1 MKKLEPLPLQR
12 ISVFMPQRLRDDE
25 VERLFIMR
33 GELFQTLIDSIQS
46 ERVGGIPQHHLLI
59 GQRGMGKTTLL
70 KRVDVEL
77 KKKPLQQAFI
87 PLTFPEEQ
95 YNIDRLSKF
104 WLNSLDAV
112 ADTLQAEGDEQRAFA
127 LDADIAGLAAIKNEQ
142 ELSQRAYE
150 TFQRITQ
157 ALNRRPVLLLDNL
170 NLIFDRLGETAQSKL
185 RKLINEPGAP
195 IIISASPETFDEN
208 LRYDAPFYD
217 AFAVH
222 YLEKLSFRQMLAMLR
237 HLSELTS
244 QTKLLSQLTTEN
256 RPRLETLHALTGGN
270 IRTVV
275 ILFSLIAQGLSS
287 DVFQDLE
294 ALIDQMTPLYKSRF
308 EELASQAQVV
318 VDAVALNWHPCNL
331 ETLRER
337 TSLENN
343 QLSVQ
348 LDRLSKSGWITRLG
362 KRKAARYEINERFF
376 NVWYLMRRAVR
387 RQRQEMVWLT
397 RFMQVF
403 FTRPELTQHA
413 RDFMRSVY
421 ERENEHE
428 LGYGLALARA
438 LPNQTGAKLKAR
450 IYHHL
455 LRKVEGNLTKLED
468 MAGVNIDEVDEA
480 MVETYKVEESSRLV
494 EESTTIYYYHKTTEE
509 LTAVEKLCRK
519 AIELNPTNDEAWV
532 KLGDAL
538 SELEKKPEAEECYKR
553 AIELNDQNERAW
565 IGRIFILWESDSE
578 EIVNM
583 FENALRCNQKF
594 SEVWEVY
601 TDFAFDELTKEQQVS
616 VCERAYVAVPEETL
630 FGTILADALADSGK
644 IEEADD
650 MFWKA
655 IRASKFN
662 STEVIRYRHFLM
674 EQSRYKDVESLFITA
689 IQQNKKDPSL
699 YEYYARFLT
708 LFERYQEAEKM
719 YKKAISTSR
728 KSKSTWQTGNN
739 LRYLGQLYD
748 HHMNRYSLAE
758 QAYRDSIAADD
769 DSESFSAKKDLLFLL
784 GNRLNKPEEAEAVWQ
799 TLGEESYFKSLKQF
813 LRVLLSIWAGDKTG
827 FQQLLREVL
836 AEKGDKQL
844 DHMDAD
850 DWQQTLA
857 TAVRAGYGEEVLSVF
872 CETGHQLIWRPFY
885 EAIKALTLHSA
896 DYLKT
901 EVAAE
906 VRDIA
911 LKIYTDMWEYNNPDE
926 SIE

>member
-1 MKKLEPLPLQR
+1 MNKPAPLPLQR
-12 ISVFMPQRLRDDE
+12 ISVFMPQRLSDDE

-33 GELFQTLIDSIQS
+33 GELFQTIIDSIRS
-46 ERVGGIPQHHLLI
+46 EEAGGIPQHHLLI

-70 KRVDVEL
+70 KRLDVEL
-77 KKKPLQQAFI
+77 KKKPLQQSFI
-87 PLTFPEEQ
+87 PLSFPEEQ

-127 LDADIAGLAAIKNEQ
+127 LDADIAALATIKNEQ
-142 ELSQRAYE
+142 ELSQKAYD
-150 TFQRITQ
+150 TLWSVTQ
-157 ALNRRPVLLLDNL
+157 SLNRRPVLLLDNL
-170 NLIFDRLGETAQSKL
+170 NLIFDRLGEMAQSKL

-195 IIISASPETFDEN
+195 IIIGASPETFDEN

-237 HLSELTS
+237 HLSELTD
-244 QTKLLSQLTTEN
+244 QTKLLGQLSAEN

-308 EELASQAQVV
+308 EELAPQAQVV
-318 VDAVALNWHPCNL
+318 VDSVALNWNPCNL

-362 KRKAARYEINERFF
+362 KRKAVRYEINERFF

-421 ERENEHE
+421 DRENEHE
-428 LGYGLALARA
+428 LGYGLALSRA
-438 LPNQTGAKLKAR
+438 LPNQIGAKLKAR

-455 LRKVEGNLTKLED
+455 LRKVEGDLTQLED
-468 MAGVNIDEVDEA
+468 MPGVNIDEVDQA
-480 MVETYKVEESSRLV
+480 MVETYKVEESVRLIKEV
-494 EESTTIYYYHKTTEE
+494 DEIYYHYKTTEE
-509 LTAVEKLCRK
+509 LTTVEKLCRR
-519 AIELNPTNDEAWV
+519 AIELNSNNDEAWV
-532 KLGDAL
+532 KLGDIL
-538 SELEKKPEAEECYKR
+538 NVSDKLIEAQECYER
-553 AIELNDQNERAW
+553 AIELNNQNEWAW
-565 IGRIFILWESDSE
+565 IGIIFIDWDSNPE
-578 EIVNM
+578 KTTIL
-583 FENALRCNQKF
+583 FEKALSYNSKF
-594 SEVWEVY
+594 SEIWDLY
-601 TDFAFDELTKEQQVS
+601 TEFSFEKLTKEQQVS
-616 VCERAYVAVPEETL
+616 VCKRAYIALPEKTL
-630 FGTILADALADSGK
+630 FGTDFADALASSGRL
-644 IEEADD
+644 EEADE
-650 MFWKA
+650 MYWNA
-655 IRASKFN
+655 IRTSGFN
-662 STEVIRYRHFLM
+662 STEVIRYRHFLI
-674 EQSRYKDVESLFITA
+674 EQRRYDDVEPLFVTA
-689 IQQNKKDPSL
+689 TQKNKKDSSL
-699 YEYYARFLT
+699 YESYAHFLT
-708 LFERYQEAEKM
+708 SFERYQEAEKM
-719 YKKAISTSR
+719 YKKAVNAGRRGKSAWKISH
-728 KSKSTWQTGNN
+728 N
-739 LRYLGQLYD
+739 LHYLGRLYD
-748 HHMNRYSLAE
+748 HHMHHYILAE
-758 QAYRDSIAADD
+758 QVYRESIAADD
-769 DSESFSAKKDLLFLL
+769 DSVSYYVKTDLLFLL
-784 GNRLNKPEEAEAVWQ
+784 GNRLDKIEEAKAVWE
-799 TLGEESYFKSLKQF
+799 TISDESYYEKGKKF
-813 LRVLLSIWAGDKTG
+813 LRVVLSIWEKDKTT
-827 FQQLLREVL
+827 FKQLIHEAL
-836 AEKGDKQL
+836 AEKGDQQL

-857 TAVRAGYGEEVLSVF
+857 TAVRMGYGEVVLATF
-872 CETGHQLIWRPFY
+872 RDTGHHLIWRPFY
-885 EAIKALTLHSA
+885 EAIKALALNSEE
-896 DYLKT
+896 YLKT

-911 LKIYTDMWEYNNPDE
+911 LKIFTSMWKYNNPNE
-926 SIE
+926 SSE

>member
-1 MKKLEPLPLQR
+1 MNKPAPLPLQR
-12 ISVFMPQRLRDDE
+12 ISVFMPQRLSDDE

-33 GELFQTLIDSIQS
+33 GELFQTLIDSIRS
-46 ERVGGIPQHHLLI
+46 EGRGGIPQHHLLI

-70 KRVDVEL
+70 KRVDVAL
-77 KKKPLQQAFI
+77 KKQPLQQAFI

-127 LDADIAGLAAIKNEQ
+127 LDAEIAGLTAIKNEQ
-142 ELSQRAYE
+142 ELSQQAYD
-150 TFQRITQ
+150 TFQRVTQ

-185 RKLINEPGAP
+185 RKIITEPGAP

-237 HLSELTS
+237 HLSELTD
-244 QTKLLSQLTTEN
+244 QTKLLSQLTPEN

-270 IRTVV
+270 MRTVV

-308 EELASQAQVV
+308 EELAPQAQVV

-348 LDRLSKSGWITRLG
+348 LDRLSKSGWISRLG
-362 KRKAARYEINERFF
+362 KRKAVRYEINERFF

-403 FTRPELTQHA
+403 FTRPQLTQHA

-428 LGYGLALARA
+428 LGYGLALSRA
-438 LPNQTGAKLKAR
+438 LPNQTGARLKAR

-468 MAGVNIDEVDEA
+468 MPGVNIDEVDEG
-480 MVETYKVEESSRLV
+480 MVETYKVEESVRLV
-494 EESTTIYYYHKTTEE
+494 EEARNRYVNYEPEE
-509 LTAVEKLCRK
+509 GLQIAENQCRKAVELNPGNDVAWDALGDVLEEIGEKEEAKKCYEK
-519 AIELNPTNDEAWV
+519 AIELN
-532 KLGDAL
+532 KH
-538 SELEKKPEAEECYKR
+538 
-553 AIELNDQNERAW
+553 NESAW
-565 IGRIFILWESDSE
+565 IGKAFLYGESNPEKTIDVVE
-578 EIVNM
+578 T
-583 FENALRCNQKF
+583 ALRFNPKS
-594 SEVWEVY
+594 SEIWDVY
-601 TDFAFDELTKEQQVS
+601 IDCFCHKLTNEEQVA
-616 VCERAYVAVPEETL
+616 VCERAYAALPEKTL
-630 FGTILADALADSGK
+630 FATNLAEALADVGK
-644 IEEADD
+644 IKEAEE
-650 MFWKA
+650 MYWKA
-655 IRASKFN
+655 IRESGFN
-662 STEVIRYRHFLM
+662 STEVIRYYHFLVKQRRVSDI
-674 EQSRYKDVESLFITA
+674 EQLFTTA
-689 IQQNKKDPSL
+689 INQNNKASSL
-699 YEYYARFLT
+699 HEYYAGFLT
-708 LFERYQEAEKM
+708 ARKRYQEAEKM
-719 YKKAISTSR
+719 YKKAISISR
-728 KSKSTWQTGNN
+728 KSKSVWELSNN
-739 LRYLGQLYD
+739 LHHLGQLYD
-748 HHMNRYSLAE
+748 HYMNRYTLAE
-758 QAYRDSIAADD
+758 EAYRASIQGDTVL
-769 DSESFSAKKDLLFLL
+769 ERFHAKKDLIFLL
-784 GNRLNKPEEAEAVWQ
+784 GNRLNKAEEAKAVWE
-799 TLGEESYFKSLKQF
+799 TIDGESHKNEKQF
-813 LRVLLSIWAGDKTG
+813 LHVVLSVWENDTTG
-827 FQQLLREVL
+827 FQQLLREAL

-844 DHMDAD
+844 EYVEAD

-857 TAVRAGYGEEVLSVF
+857 TAVRFGYGETVLSIF
-872 CETGHQLIWRPFY
+872 RETGHQLIWRPFY
-885 EAIKALTLHSA
+885 EAIKALTLNSEE
-896 DYLKT
+896 YLKT
-901 EVAAE
+901 DVAAE

-911 LKIYTDMWEYNNPDE
+911 LEIFTSMWEYNNPGE
-926 SIE
+926 PIE

>member
-25 VERLFIMR
+25 IERLFIMR
-33 GELFQTLIDSIQS
+33 GELFQTLIESIRS
-46 ERVGGIPQHHLLI
+46 EGVGGIPQHHLLI

-77 KKKPLQQAFI
+77 KKQPLQQAFI

-127 LDADIAGLAAIKNEQ
+127 LDADIAKLATIKNEE

-150 TFQRITQ
+150 TFQRVTQ
-157 ALNRRPVLLLDNL
+157 SLNRRPVLLLDNL

-185 RKLINEPGAP
+185 RKLMNEPGAP

-222 YLEKLSFRQMLAMLR
+222 YLEKLSFRQMLVMLR
-237 HLSELTS
+237 HLGELTD

-308 EELASQAQVV
+308 EELAPQAQVV

-348 LDRLSKSGWITRLG
+348 LDRLSKSGWIARLG

-421 ERENEHE
+421 DRENEHE

-455 LRKVEGNLTKLED
+455 LRKVEGNVAKLED
-468 MAGVNIDEVDEA
+468 MAGVNIDEVDEG

-494 EESTTIYYYHKTTEE
+494 EEATGIYYYHRTTEE
-509 LTAVEKLCRK
+509 LENVEKLCRK
-519 AIELNPTNDEAWV
+519 ALKLNSENDEAWV

-538 SELEKKPEAEECYKR
+538 SELDKKVEAEECYER
-553 AIELNDQNERAW
+553 AIELNDQNEW
-565 IGRIFILWESDSE
+565 GWFGIVLIHLESDPQKRVD
-578 EIVNM
+578 I
-583 FENALRCNQKF
+583 FEKALCCSLKF
-594 SEVWEVY
+594 STIWELY
-601 TDFAFDELTKEQQVS
+601 TEFSYEKLTKEQQLS
-616 VCERAYVAVPEETL
+616 ICERAYTAMPEKTL
-630 FGTILADALADSGK
+630 FATSFAESLADSGK
-644 IEEADD
+644 LKEADED
-650 MFWKA
+650 
-655 IRASKFN
+655 IL
-662 STEVIRYRHFLM
+662 E
-674 EQSRYKDVESLFITA
+674 
-689 IQQNKKDPSL
+689 
-699 YEYYARFLT
+699 
-708 LFERYQEAEKM
+708 
-719 YKKAISTSR
+719 
-728 KSKSTWQTGNN
+728 GN
-739 LRYLGQLYD
+739 
-748 HHMNRYSLAE
+748 
-758 QAYRDSIAADD
+758 
-769 DSESFSAKKDLLFLL
+769 
-784 GNRLNKPEEAEAVWQ
+784 
-799 TLGEESYFKSLKQF
+799 
-813 LRVLLSIWAGDKTG
+813 
-827 FQQLLREVL
+827 
-836 AEKGDKQL
+836 
-844 DHMDAD
+844 
-850 DWQQTLA
+850 
-857 TAVRAGYGEEVLSVF
+857 
-872 CETGHQLIWRPFY
+872 
-885 EAIKALTLHSA
+885 
-896 DYLKT
+896 
-901 EVAAE
+901 
-906 VRDIA
+906 
-911 LKIYTDMWEYNNPDE
+911 
-926 SIE
+926 